1 MAISLLGPTV
11 RPNAAFVMAKLFKI
25 PLPRSLFG
33 RALAILLV
41 PIVVLQLVVGLVFFQ
56 RHYQRVT
63 AQMTE
68 SVAFELRYAVEE
80 ADTADTAQEA
90 ARRLSKLGEPLALI
104 LNLAPDKTVIPG
116 TQRSFFDIS
125 GATLVETLEFHVRR
139 PIAIDLVSDNRA
151 ALIEVPTRFGAMT
164 TSVPRSRLT
173 VSNPHQLLVLMLAAS
188 IVLSTIAVLFLR
200 NQIRP
205 IRRLAEASEAFGKG
219 RPVPFRP
226 TGAQEVRRAG
236 GEFLAMRARIE
247 RQIEQRTQM
256 LSGVSH
262 DLRTPLTRM
271 KLTLA
276 LMDESEEVRD
286 LHTDVDQ
293 MERMVSEFLAFARGD
308 SSEPS
313 VDVDPFLLGEEIAEQ
328 ARRAGTD
335 VDLFEKRE
343 TTGSTLV
350 ELRQDS
356 VTRAV
361 QNLIANASRHGS
373 TVRLTVR
380 LTPRAASFVVEDDG
394 PGIPEIER
402 AAAVQPFSRLNSAR
416 GQHSGS
422 GNVGLGLAIALDVAR
437 AHGGSL
443 DLEHS
448 TELGGLAA
456 TLRLPR

>member
-1 MAISLLGPTV
+1 
-11 RPNAAFVMAKLFKI
+11 MAKLSKI
-25 PLPRSLFG
+25 LLPRSLFG
-33 RALAILLV
+33 RALAILLI
-41 PIVVLQLVVGLVFFQ
+41 PIIVLQLVVGLVFFQ

-63 AQMTE
+63 SQMTE

-80 ADTADTAQEA
+80 ADTAETPEEA
-90 ARRLSKLGEPLALI
+90 ANRLSTLGEPLYLI
-104 LNLAPDKTVIPG
+104 LDLEPGGTVVAG
-116 TQRSFFDIS
+116 AQRNFFDIS
-125 GATLVETLEFHVRR
+125 GATLIETLESHIRR

-151 ALIEVPTRFGAMT
+151 ARIEIPTRFGAMT

-188 IVLSTIAVLFLR
+188 TILSTIAVLFLR

-226 TGAQEVRRAG
+226 AGAQEVRRAG

-286 LHTDVDQ
+286 LHSDVDQ
-293 MERMVSEFLAFARGD
+293 MERMVAEFLAFARGD
-308 SSEPS
+308 SAEPS
-313 VDVDPFLLGEEIAEQ
+313 IDVDPFLLGAEITEQ
-328 ARRAGTD
+328 ARRAGTE
-335 VDLFEKRE
+335 VGLAEKLE
-343 TTGSTLV
+343 TAGPALV
-350 ELRQDS
+350 ELRKDS

-361 QNLIANASRHGS
+361 QNLIANGSRHGD

-380 LTPRAASFVVEDDG
+380 LTPRAASFIVEDNG
-394 PGIPEIER
+394 PGIPENER
-402 AAAVQPFSRLNSAR
+402 GRAVQPFSRLDSAR
-416 GQHSGS
+416 GQHAGS

-443 DLEHS
+443 DLQRS
-448 TELGGLAA
+448 TDLGGLAA